1 MAVSTLVVES
11 GMVLTACMGY
21 AEWGNE
27 LSEGEDGDEE
37 GGKEGREE
45 DEEEEEWK
53 ESGKERGRGS
63 GGRTGSISCSTS
75 HDLES
80 RSNCES
86 GSDSDDSDD
95 ELFLYLS
102 HQDDT
107 RTIIVIDDD

>member
-53 ESGKERGRGS
+53 ESGKEGVWMWQYEGERGNVGW
-63 GGRTGSISCSTS
+63 GK
-75 HDLES
+75 LE
-80 RSNCES
+80 
-86 GSDSDDSDD
+86 
-95 ELFLYLS
+95 
-102 HQDDT
+102 
-107 RTIIVIDDD
+107 